1 MHKFS
6 PEHAHRLS
14 EEERKKILPPEE
26 VLKSCGLNQGMTV
39 VDVGCGVGYFTIPAA
54 KIVGEGAKVYAID
67 VQEEMINKLKQKKLP
82 PNVIPILAESDYN
95 FPIDD
100 KISDFT
106 FLAFVVHEN
115 EDIEKFLNEIR
126 RITKDD
132 GRIVVLEWKKQYEES
147 GPPYEERISME
158 ELVEKFNEL
167 GFAVIEYGEINT
179 SHYKIICSIK
189 K

>member
-6 PEHAHRLS
+6 PEHAHRLN

-26 VLKSCGLNQGMTV
+26 ILKSCGLSYGMTA

-54 KIVGEGAKVYAID
+54 KIVGENGKIYAID

-82 PNVIPILAESDYN
+82 SNVFPILTENDYR
-95 FPIDD
+95 FPVAD

-115 EDIEKFLNEIR
+115 EDVEKFLKEIK
-126 RITKDD
+126 RITKDN
-132 GRIVVLEWKKQYEES
+132 GRVVILEWKKQYEET

-158 ELVEKFNEL
+158 ELIEKLDKLDFSI
-167 GFAVIEYGEINT
+167 IEYGDINA
-179 SHYKIICSIK
+179 SHYKIICGVK
-189 K
+189 G